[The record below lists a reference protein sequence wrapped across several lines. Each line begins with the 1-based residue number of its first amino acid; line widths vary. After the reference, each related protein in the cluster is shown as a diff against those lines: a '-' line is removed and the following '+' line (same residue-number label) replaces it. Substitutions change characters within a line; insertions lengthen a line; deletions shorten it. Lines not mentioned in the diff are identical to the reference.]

1 MDNQRIFLF
10 AILSVLILMLWSAW
24 ESERPAT
31 VPAPTA
37 KQDVPSAPA
46 TAGAPAAPAKADAAP
61 SPGASKIEAGAR
73 ILVSTDLLNV
83 EIDTHGGDLRVAELR
98 KHSVS
103 LDQPTP
109 IRLLDDRGPRVFIAQ
124 SGLLG
129 HEGTLPNHK
138 SLYTA
143 EASRYEL
150 ANGQAALA
158 VRLHWSGPEGMRVTK
173 TYTFHRNDYSI
184 DVSYEVTNAG
194 RKPRDVYLYA
204 QFLRSYEETSYGL
217 TALPTYTGGV
227 IYTQEKHYEK
237 INLEQMR
244 DKPLARDADGGWVAM
259 LQHYFLGAWLPGAK
273 DRNQYYSDSQ
283 AGGLLAIGYKTLTPT
298 QAAAGGKATLNTRLY
313 VGPKEQHRLEKLDES
328 LKLTVDYGWLTFI
341 AAPLFWVLEW
351 LHKMVGNWG
360 WAIILLTILIKLVF
374 YPLSVASY
382 RSMAHM
388 RKMQPRMAALKERF
402 GDDKQ
407 KLNQAMMELYK
418 TEKINPLGGCLPI
431 LVQIPVFISL
441 YWVLLESVELRQ
453 APWALWIKDLSAPD
467 PFFVLPVLM
476 GVTMLAQQWLNPQPV
491 DPLQKKLMYALPVV
505 FTGMFLFFPSGLVL
519 YWVVQ
524 NILSVAQQWQ
534 INRAIEGKK

>member
-24 ESERPAT
+24 ESEHRPEPIPAAKQEVPVVPAT
-31 VPAPTA
+31 PTVPG
-37 KQDVPSAPA
+37 KV
-46 TAGAPAAPAKADAAP
+46 GAPAAANTQLET
-61 SPGASKIEAGAR
+61 SER
-73 ILVSTDLLNV
+73 IQVSTDLLRM
-83 EIDTHGGDLRVAELR
+83 EIDTQGGDIRVVELL
-98 KHSVS
+98 KYSIS
-103 LDQPTP
+103 LDQPGTP
-109 IRLLDDRGPRVFIAQ
+109 LRLLEDQGPRVFITQ
-124 SGLLG
+124 TGLIG
-129 HEGTLPNHK
+129 REAVLPNHK
-138 SLYTA
+138 SSYTS
-143 EASRYEL
+143 EKRHYEL
-150 ANGQAALA
+150 ADGQDALT
-158 VRLHWSGPEGMRVTK
+158 VRLGWSGPDGLRVTK
-173 TYTFHRNDYSI
+173 VYTFHRNEYRI
-184 DVSYEVTNAG
+184 DVDYEVTNSGTKA
-194 RKPRDVYLYA
+194 RDIYLYA
-204 QFLRSYEETSYGL
+204 QFLRSHEESKGGL

-227 IYTQEKHYEK
+227 IYTQDKHYEK
-237 INLEQMR
+237 IDFDHMR
-244 DKPLARDADGGWVAM
+244 DKPLTRDAEGGWVAM

-273 DRNQYYSDSQ
+273 DNNQYYTDAQ
-283 AGGLLAIGYKTLTPT
+283 KGNLFAIGYKTLTPAQVAPGAKT
-298 QAAAGGKATLNTRLY
+298 TLSTRLY
-313 VGPKEQHRLEKLDES
+313 VGPKEQHRLEKMDES
-328 LKLTVDYGWLTFI
+328 LKLTVDYGWLTVI

-360 WAIILLTILIKLVF
+360 WAIILLTILIKIVF

-388 RKMQPRMAALKERF
+388 RKMQPRMQALKERF

-431 LVQIPVFISL
+431 LIQIPVFISL

-467 PFFVLPVLM
+467 PFFVLPILM
-476 GVTMLAQQWLNPQPV
+476 GATMLAQQWLNPQPV

-524 NILSVAQQWQ
+524 NVLSVAQQWQ